1 MNIASILAT
10 KGAQAVTVRP
20 ELSVREALGLLA
32 RHNIGAL
39 IVVEGA
45 DRPVGILSERDI
57 VREAA
62 RNESV
67 FDRTVAEIMTRDVIT
82 GQAQDDLLVVA
93 HTMTE
98 KRIRHLPVVE
108 QGSLVGIVSIGD
120 IVKAQRDHY
129 QGEVD
134 TLQAQL
140 LADQPGRSH

>member
-1 MNIASILAT
+1 MNLATILAR
-10 KGAQAVTVRP
+10 KGAQTVTVRS
-20 ELSVREALGLLA
+20 EQTIREGLALLA

-62 RNESV
+62 RREDV
-67 FDRTVAEIMTRDVIT
+67 FARKVAELMTRDVIT
-82 GQAQDDLLVVA
+82 GQPQDDLQSVA

-98 KRIRHLPVVE
+98 KRVRHLPVVD
-108 QGSLVGIVSIGD
+108 QGRLVGVVSIGD
-120 IVKAQRDHY
+120 VVKAQRDEY
-129 QGEVD
+129 RGEAE

-140 LADQPGRSH
+140 LGDQPGRSQ

>member
-82 GQAQDDLLVVA
+82 
-93 HTMTE
+93 
-98 KRIRHLPVVE
+98 
-108 QGSLVGIVSIGD
+108 
-120 IVKAQRDHY
+120 AQRDHY

>member
-1 MNIASILAT
+1 MNLATILAR
-10 KGAQAVTVRP
+10 KGAQTVTVRS
-20 ELSVREALGLLA
+20 EQTIREGLALLA

-62 RNESV
+62 RREDV
-67 FDRTVAEIMTRDVIT
+67 FARKVAELMTRDVIT
-82 GQAQDDLLVVA
+82 GQPQDDLQSVA

-98 KRIRHLPVVE
+98 KRVRHLPVVD
-108 QGSLVGIVSIGD
+108 QGRLVGVVSIGD
-120 IVKAQRDHY
+120 VVKAQRDQY
-129 QGEVD
+129 RGEAE

-140 LADQPGRSH
+140 LADQPGRGQ

>member
-1 MNIASILAT
+1 MNLATILAR
-10 KGAQAVTVRP
+10 KGAQTVTVRS
-20 ELSVREALGLLA
+20 EQTIREGLALLA

-62 RNESV
+62 RREDV
-67 FDRTVAEIMTRDVIT
+67 FARKVAELMTRDVIT
-82 GQAQDDLLVVA
+82 GQPQDDLQSVA

-98 KRIRHLPVVE
+98 KRVRHLPVVD
-108 QGSLVGIVSIGD
+108 QGRLVGVVSIGD
-120 IVKAQRDHY
+120 VVKAQRDQY
-129 QGEVD
+129 RGEAE

-140 LADQPGRSH
+140 LGDQPGRSQ